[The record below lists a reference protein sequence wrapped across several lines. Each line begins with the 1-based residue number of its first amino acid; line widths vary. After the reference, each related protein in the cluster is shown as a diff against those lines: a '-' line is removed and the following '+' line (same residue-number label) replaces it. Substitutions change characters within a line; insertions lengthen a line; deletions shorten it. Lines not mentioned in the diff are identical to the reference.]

1 MNFRMVF
8 YLLGW
13 ILNMEAVFMAL
24 PCVTALVYG
33 EKSGFYF
40 LITAIIVAIIGVL
53 LTIKKPVNRTLH
65 AREGFAIVSLGWIL
79 MSIVGAMPF
88 FVSGEIP
95 GFEDALFETISGFTT
110 TGASILTNVDGLSKC
125 MLMWRSFSHWIGG
138 MGVLVF
144 MLAILPMVGGQSMHI
159 LRAESPGPIVSKI
172 VPKMRDSAALLYII
186 YIVMTIVEILLLV
199 VTKMPVFDAITLSF
213 GTAGTGGFAVRSNGM
228 ADYTA
233 VHHTIITVFMIL
245 FGVNFNVYFL
255 MIARK
260 PKDILKNEEV
270 RWYFIVIV
278 AAILGITLSIHGMFD
293 NWLEAFRHAAF
304 QVASIITT
312 TGYATVDFNLW
323 PMFAKLVLVFLMFIG
338 ACAGSTGGGIKVSRI
353 LISAKAVKKELY
365 RLIHPRNVKVLK
377 LDGKKVEHETMR
389 SINVFL
395 FAYAIVFVTSLF
407 MVSLDNFEF
416 SGTFTA
422 VAATLNNIG
431 PGLGQVGPMSNFS
444 EFSVLSK
451 CVLMFDMLAGRLEIF
466 PMLLLLVPATW
477 KRQ

>member
-1 MNFRMVF
+1 
-8 YLLGW
+8 
-13 ILNMEAVFMAL
+13 MEAVFMAL

-199 VTKMPVFDAITLSF
+199 ATKMPVFDAITLSF

-293 NWLEAFRHAAF
+293 NWLEVFRHAAF

-407 MVSLDNFEF
+407 VVSLDNFEF

>member
-110 TGASILTNVDGLSKC
+110 TGASILSNVDGLSKC

-278 AAILGITLSIHGMFD
+278 AAILGITLSVHGMFD